1 MAPATEAAAHVTPGS
16 MTPERVPYAGI
27 ATRALALAIDGA
39 LIQVVV
45 FAGGA
50 VLALVGSLVTDVQL
64 GTGGKIV
71 AATVWV
77 LTVDVYFVA
86 FWTATGQTPA
96 MRLMELRVLG
106 PDGEP
111 PGVGRS
117 IVRMVGLYLA
127 IIPLFA
133 GFIPVL
139 IDDRRRGLHDMLAGT
154 VVVHAGA
161 EPRVVVEPAEAPTE
175 PVSFSGPVPS
185 R

>member
-1 MAPATEAAAHVTPGS
+1 V
-16 MTPERVPYAGI
+16 
-27 ATRALALAIDGA
+27 A

-45 FAGGA
+45 FSAGA
-50 VLALVGSLVTDVQL
+50 VLALVGSLVSDIQL

-71 AATVWV
+71 AACAWA

-86 FWTATGQTPA
+86 FWSATGQTPA

-117 IVRMVGLYLA
+117 IVRMIGLYLA
-127 IIPLFA
+127 VIPLFA

-139 IDDRRRGLHDMLAGT
+139 IDDRRRALQDMLAGT
-154 VVVHAGA
+154 VVVHAGM
-161 EPRVVVEPAEAPTE
+161 EPPPVVEPSPATVPAGPGHGAPA
-175 PVSFSGPVPS
+175 
-185 R
+185 

>member
-1 MAPATEAAAHVTPGS
+1 MAPATETAADVSPGA
-16 MTPERVPYAGI
+16 MIPERVPYAGI
-27 ATRALALAIDGA
+27 ATRALALAIDIA

-50 VLALVGSLVTDVQL
+50 VLALVASLVSDLQL

-71 AATVWV
+71 AATAWV
-77 LTVDVYFVA
+77 LTVDLYFIA
-86 FWTATGQTPA
+86 FWTAAGQTPA

-117 IVRMVGLYLA
+117 IVRMLGLYLA

-133 GFIPVL
+133 GFVPVL

-154 VVVHAGA
+154 VVVHADA
-161 EPRVVVEPAEAPTE
+161 EPPVLLEQAPAPAAEATAGHGAPA
-175 PVSFSGPVPS
+175 
-185 R
+185 